1 LLIVTWLGG
10 GMTYYE
16 INPKINTSL
25 VYGEGLRVPNT
36 NGHLELDGL
45 YGGSSL
51 GKKKGYE
58 RVKKLINLGSN
69 IPL

>member
-1 LLIVTWLGG
+1 
-10 GMTYYE
+10 MTYYE
-16 INPKINTSL
+16 INPKINTNL

-36 NGHLELDGL
+36 GGHLELDSL

-58 RVKKLINLGSN
+58 RVKILINLGSN